1 MSPLHFNQFPIIF
14 LLGEK
19 SYNKKLKEDRNRGYD
34 PRPEAFQLKSNEEI
48 QEEIHEFLIACHDKK
63 NPDKKTGKQIHSNF
77 YCLYATM
84 KLDEDE
90 IEEPELTPA
99 EQKIR
104 ENWLLIESKFKDYVL
119 DAEDLEDEARTELL
133 GVIKKLFMDNLSDM
147 ISIFENDPLNTHDS
161 IHITGSEGQSKSK
174 KWKENR
180 QESMN

>member
-1 MSPLHFNQFPIIF
+1 MFNFQ
-14 LLGEK
+14 LYYSLGEK
-19 SYNKKLKEDRNRGYD
+19 SYNRKLKEDRNRGYD

-63 NPDKKTGKQIHSNF
+63 NPDKKTGKHIHSNF

-90 IEEPELTPA
+90 IEPEEPELTPA
-99 EQKIR
+99 EEKIR

-119 DAEDLEDEARTELL
+119 DAEDLEDEARSEQL
-133 GVIKKLFMDNLSDM
+133 GVIKKLFMDNLADM
-147 ISIFENDPLNTHDS
+147 ISVFENDPLNTEDS

-174 KWKENR
+174 KWKKNR
-180 QESMN
+180 QEPMN

>member
-1 MSPLHFNQFPIIF
+1 M
-14 LLGEK
+14 
-19 SYNKKLKEDRNRGYD
+19 KEDRNRGYD

-48 QEEIHEFLIACHDKK
+48 QEEIHDFLIACHDKK

-119 DAEDLEDEARTELL
+119 DAEDLEDEARSELL
-133 GVIKKLFMDNLSDM
+133 DVIKKLFMENLSDM
-147 ISIFENDPLNTHDS
+147 INVYEDDPLNTEDG
-161 IHITGSEGQSKSK
+161 IHITSSEGQSKSK
-174 KWKENR
+174 KWKENM
-180 QESMN
+180 QEPMN

>member
-1 MSPLHFNQFPIIF
+1 
-14 LLGEK
+14 
-19 SYNKKLKEDRNRGYD
+19 
-34 PRPEAFQLKSNEEI
+34 
-48 QEEIHEFLIACHDKK
+48 
-63 NPDKKTGKQIHSNF
+63 
-77 YCLYATM
+77 M

-119 DAEDLEDEARTELL
+119 DAEDLEDEARSELL
-133 GVIKKLFMDNLSDM
+133 DVIKKLFMENLSDM
-147 ISIFENDPLNTHDS
+147 INVYENDPLNTEDG